1 MKRNVKK
8 LAVIIMSPIVQL
20 WKHYYR
26 SSKHD
31 ARSKHVRR
39 DEGFLSL
46 ARIDKLYHELKW

>member
-1 MKRNVKK
+1 MKFNAKIF
-8 LAVIIMSPIVQL
+8 AVIIMSPIVQL

-39 DEGFLSL
+39 DERFLSL